1 MKTLNNYSGMP
12 QMGAAFS
19 GWLGLISIV
28 KITQTELNGFVTDV
42 QSNPIIFKGTIQPL
56 TAKEIVLKPEGQRA
70 WGWLQIHCFSGN
82 LNLVGNDRIIYK
94 EKLYKVMNIWDYSL
108 NNYIEY
114 HIIQD
119 FENNPPA

>member
-1 MKTLNNYSGMP
+1 MP
-12 QMGAAFS
+12 QIAAAFS

-28 KITQTELNGFVTDV
+28 KVTQTETDGFVTDV

-70 WGWLQIHCFSGN
+70 WAWLQIHCFSGN

-94 EKLYKVMNIWDYSL
+94 DKLYKVMNIWDYSL